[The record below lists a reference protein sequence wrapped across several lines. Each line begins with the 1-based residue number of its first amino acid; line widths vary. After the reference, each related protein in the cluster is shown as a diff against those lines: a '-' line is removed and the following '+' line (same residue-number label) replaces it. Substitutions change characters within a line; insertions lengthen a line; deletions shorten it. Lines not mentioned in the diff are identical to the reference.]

1 MRKLGVAT
9 PEQRVSLTESE
20 SAAAAAAASS
30 TAHGTTQTS
39 PEETGESATNTETAQ
54 GELVANFANAKRCLI
69 CRKMAETCHVTPTR
83 MSYLYTATPPNKIH
97 LYSS

>member
-20 SAAAAAAASS
+20 SAAAAAASS

-54 GELVANFANAKRCLI
+54 GELVANFANAK
-69 CRKMAETCHVTPTR
+69 
-83 MSYLYTATPPNKIH
+83 
-97 LYSS
+97 